1 MCVPSFEEAPESWR
15 LLSNICS
22 SLLLRFLAS
31 EAATT
36 AAILEDLDAVYD
48 TSTTSFPKSW
58 RDTVWKCKYS
68 YATLLRDIN
77 FDDLFTMG
85 TYTPLKLYT
94 ILQRGNLLCETKPID
109 LKKNFW
115 ISTLWRRDIE
125 MVRSSGGGGGS
136 GTPPHL
142 PSLDVDSRSGNGPPA
157 GSASL
162 RGQYHNRVPEISNQ
176 PLNTLLPILKDGSLH
191 PEPYYI
197 TQNVVWV

>member
-77 FDDLFTMG
+77 QFWWLIYNGYIFTTEALHNFTKKQFFMW
-85 TYTPLKLYT
+85 
-94 ILQRGNLLCETKPID
+94 NLWNQTDRFEENFLNFHTVMKRHWDGEIKWWWRRLWHPSSSSQPRCW
-109 LKKNFW
+109 LKKW
-115 ISTLWRRDIE
+115 KWST
-125 MVRSSGGGGGS
+125 
-136 GTPPHL
+136 
-142 PSLDVDSRSGNGPPA
+142 SRFGLTS
-157 GSASL
+157 
-162 RGQYHNRVPEISNQ
+162 R
-176 PLNTLLPILKDGSLH
+176 PI
-191 PEPYYI
+191 P
-197 TQNVVWV
+197 Q